1 MKKPHPIEKATQAG
15 TPVPASGVFPVFST
29 WDGKIIDQR
38 GGQISSVK
46 GSCPD
51 KFKDLPFRG
60 LMAWNGIILRE
71 EDTDIPSLAY
81 AYLREARKISCGECS
96 VCMIGIDRV
105 MEIFRRFM
113 EGVGTRKDLNEIGE
127 IAHEVSVNGK
137 CNFGRSA
144 ALVPVADAVKCFPGD
159 FLALIRGE
167 KQLFNH
173 GYESAVTAPCIE
185 ACPAGLPITAYIEKI
200 KNFQFRESLTLI
212 RSKCILPG
220 VIGRACTHPCEAACI
235 RRQVDESVSI
245 RLLKR
250 AVSDQDL
257 KEGCSVLSPPKVN
270 QKEKIC
276 IIGAGPAGLAAAY
289 HLRLMG
295 YGVTMFDRLSVMG
308 GMAAAGIPDYRL
320 PKDILLN
327 ETSLIKRM
335 GVEVLLNRRIEH
347 LKWDELKKKGFKAL
361 FLAIGAHRGVDIGLA
376 GENEIVEGFEQGID
390 FLREIQ
396 KWRSSIKPVHK
407 VFILGGGNVAV
418 DCARSCLRL
427 GCSRVEILYRRSRA
441 EMPALPEEIEEALK
455 EGVKI
460 RYLTAPLRVVCK
472 WGRIEGLECIRMK
485 LGAPDGSGR
494 RKPIPID
501 GSNFIL
507 KADMV
512 IAAVGQEIDTS
523 FMTEKDRRLLSQGGK
538 ILVDPVSC
546 RTNKEG
552 VFAGGDCVTGPATLI
567 EALDMGNRAAR
578 SIDAYLQG
586 KNSSEIRVFDG
597 IDTAAQRGNGF
608 FPERRVVRAPAL
620 EGRDRLG
627 DFAEVERG
635 FTQTEAMEE
644 ARRCL
649 RCYRLMVWE
658 VDKSRQ
664 ENTQGRGK

>member
-1 MKKPHPIEKATQAG
+1 MKKPHPIEKVNQPG
-15 TPVPASGVFPVFST
+15 TPVPASRMFPVFST
-29 WDGKIIDQR
+29 WDGKVIDHRANQ
-38 GGQISSVK
+38 GNPVK

-51 KFKDLPFRG
+51 KFKDMPFRG
-60 LMAWNGIILRE
+60 LMAWNGIVLRE

-105 MEIFRRFM
+105 MEIFRGFM
-113 EGVGTRKDLNEIGE
+113 EGTGTRQDLNEILE

-144 ALVPVADAVKCFPGD
+144 ALVPVADAVKCFRGS

-167 KQLFNH
+167 RQLFNH

-185 ACPAGLPITAYIEKI
+185 ACPASLPITAYIEKI

-235 RRQVDESVSI
+235 RQRVDEAVAI

-257 KEGCSVLSPPKVN
+257 KEGCTFLPTPEVN
-270 QKEKIC
+270 KKEKVC

-295 YGVTMFDRLSVMG
+295 YGVTMVDSFSVMG

-320 PKDILLN
+320 PKDILLH
-327 ETSLIKRM
+327 ETGLIKRM

-347 LKWDELKKKGFKAL
+347 LRWDDLKKKGFKAL
-361 FLAIGAHRGVDIGLA
+361 FLSVGAHRGADIGLA
-376 GENEIVEGFEQGID
+376 GENDVVEGFEQGID
-390 FLREIQ
+390 FLRELP
-396 KWRSSIKPVHK
+396 KWRSGIKPVHK
-407 VFILGGGNVAV
+407 IFILGGGNVAI

-427 GCSRVEILYRRSRA
+427 GCKRVEILYRRSRA
-441 EMPALPEEIEEALK
+441 EMPALPEEIEGALK

-472 WGRIEGLECIRMK
+472 WGRIEGLECIKMK
-485 LGAPDGSGR
+485 LGTPDSSGR
-494 RKPIPID
+494 RKPIPIE
-501 GSNFIL
+501 GSNVIL

-523 FMTEKDRRLLSQGGK
+523 FMTEKDRKLLSQGGK

-586 KNSSEIRVFDG
+586 QDFRETWVFNG
-597 IDTAAQRGNGF
+597 IDTAAQRGNYF
-608 FPERRVVRAPAL
+608 FPESRLVKVPSL
-620 EGRDRLG
+620 EGRDRLN

-635 FTQTEAMEE
+635 FSRAEAMEE

-658 VDKSRQ
+658 VDKSGQ
-664 ENTQGRGK
+664 EMTQGRRK